1 MNTLTTY
8 IPGRNNYSFG
18 FLPPYEGE
26 KVYSIEND
34 IKNRNLNLISY
45 KDRMEFA
52 REQGCNTLL
61 IRGYGEP
68 LLNKTYLEM
77 VTTLNKQLKN
87 PFINI
92 ELKTNGSNLVKENG
106 NDFEFLNG
114 TNIKTIVL
122 YLTCF
127 DDFKHYR
134 LVTEGS
140 SNEPTM
146 EIKNVCEQI
155 KNHNYNLRLQVFLTR
170 WLEYLT
176 LEDLMKSCKE
186 LCADQFTLCEMPEID
201 GKDDVNKWIQ
211 ENSCKSGP
219 TVARIKEVIPQLT
232 SIGTTSKGYNIYS
245 IDNMSFVFKSEDE
258 LKKEKNNNDLY
269 LLPNAKLYRKPDD
282 LGSLVF

>member
-1 MNTLTTY
+1 MSTLTAY
-8 IPGRNNYSFG
+8 IPGRNNYNFG
-18 FLPPYEGE
+18 FLPSYKGE
-26 KVYSIEND
+26 KVYSIQDD
-34 IKNRNLNLISY
+34 IANRNLNLISY
-45 KDRMEFA
+45 RDRMEFA
-52 REQGCNTLL
+52 REQGCDTLL

-92 ELKTNGSNLVKENG
+92 ELKTNGSSLITEDS
-106 NDFEFLNG
+106 NDFNFLNG

-127 DDFKHYR
+127 DDFKHHR

-146 EIKNVCEQI
+146 EINTVCNEI
-155 KNHNYNLRLQVFLTR
+155 KNHNYNLRLEVYLTR

-186 LCADQFTLCEMPEID
+186 LGADQFTLCEMPEFD
-201 GKDDVNKWIQ
+201 GEDEVNKWIQ

-232 SIGTTSKGYNIYS
+232 PIGVTSKGYNIYS
-245 IDNMSFVFKSEDE
+245 VNDMSFIFKSEDE

-269 LLPNAKLYRKPDD
+269 LLPNAKLYRQADN